1 MRSINSI
8 LKGFNKTITQLHR
21 LAEYSSNEAEV
32 HTVNAEESM
41 RKAATETET
50 ATQASRIAD
59 NIEKMVSGE

>member
-8 LKGFNKTITQLHR
+8 LKGFNKSITQLRR
-21 LAEYSSNEAEV
+21 LAEYSTNEAEA
-32 HTVNAEESM
+32 HTVNAEENI

-59 NIEKMVSGE
+59 NIEKMISGE